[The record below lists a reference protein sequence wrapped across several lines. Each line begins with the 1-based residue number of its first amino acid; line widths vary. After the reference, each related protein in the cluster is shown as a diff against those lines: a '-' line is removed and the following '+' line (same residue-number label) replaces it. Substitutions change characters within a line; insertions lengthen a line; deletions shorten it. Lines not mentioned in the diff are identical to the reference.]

1 VAPAGSPE
9 LARTFAF
16 SGNCP
21 TGFTTPALANG
32 AAATPAITAVIG
44 NACAVGEGGPG
55 TGWTARATI
64 NGAASVALATGL
76 GGRLE
81 VPQFPLVSGQNVVIV
96 TNTFT
101 PAGTSI
107 PAPPAG
113 GWRYN
118 GSARLAGADVVL
130 TDAVGRQAGS
140 AFWPTAVAGG
150 NLTVDFDA
158 VMATGPNGGDGLV
171 LGLGNPAAGAT
182 ATSLGAY
189 GGGLGWSGIAGLAV
203 ALDTYDNGAADPSA
217 NFVGVSTSR
226 NSAGLLYDQ
235 TATAGVPALS
245 GATRHVRVR
254 VLSGQLTVT
263 VAGVQVLQRT
273 VSLPSLVLLGF
284 TAGTGG
290 IRPESHVVRN
300 VVISV
305 G

>member
-1 VAPAGSPE
+1 VVAPAGSPE
-9 LARTFAF
+9 LTRTFSF

-32 AAATPAITAVIG
+32 GAATPAITAVVG
-44 NACAVGEGGPG
+44 NACAVGEAGPG
-55 TGWTARATI
+55 TGWSATATI
-64 NGAASVALATGL
+64 NGGASVALGTGV

-96 TNTFT
+96 TNTFV
-101 PAGTSI
+101 PAGTTI

-130 TDAVGRQAGS
+130 TDAALRQAGT
-140 AFWPTAVAGG
+140 AFWPTAVPSA

-158 VMATGPNGGDGLV
+158 VMGNGPNGGDGMAF
-171 LGLGNPAAGAT
+171 GLGNPAAGAT

-217 NFVGVSTSR
+217 NFAGVSTSR

-235 TATAGVPALS
+235 TTTSVPAFS

-254 VLSGQLTVT
+254 LLSGQLTVT
-263 VAGVQVLQRT
+263 VAGVQVLQRAVT
-273 VSLPSLVLLGF
+273 LPSQVLIGF
-284 TAGTGG
+284 AAGTGG
-290 IRPESHVVRN
+290 VRPESHSVRN